1 MTYQI
6 EWYENSYFEEW
17 DTFIY
22 ERAVNG
28 TFLQTRKFLSYHP
41 KDRFRDCSVIV
52 KRKGMIVAV
61 CPACESFENGTKVFM
76 SHGGSTYGGLIISSS
91 IYKIEK
97 MIQLIRDME
106 NFLKSAGFF
115 KIIYKQ
121 TTDL

>member
-41 KDRFRDCSVIV
+41 KDRSEIV
-52 KRKGMIVAV
+52 L
-61 CPACESFENGTKVFM
+61 S
-76 SHGGSTYGGLIISSS
+76 
-91 IYKIEK
+91 
-97 MIQLIRDME
+97 
-106 NFLKSAGFF
+106 
-115 KIIYKQ
+115 
-121 TTDL
+121 